1 MLRLS
6 LACWDYDR
14 VHALQDGRVRPE
26 GIELDFLPLRVEETF
41 FRALRGHEFDVCEL
55 SLSSYVLTL
64 NAENPPFVAIPVF
77 PSRFFRHQS
86 IYVNTDSI
94 RSPSD
99 LVGKRV
105 GTPEFQMTAG
115 VWERGILADE
125 YGVPIDSVEYV
136 TGVLN
141 ETGRREEK
149 LALDLPDSIRL
160 STVPEGTNL
169 SEMLAA
175 GEIDAIYTAPA
186 PDSFGRS
193 PKVGQ
198 LFSDFETVEKDYFG
212 RTGIFPI
219 MHVVAIKRQV
229 WEEHP
234 WIARSLMKA
243 FDESLRIAYDD
254 LRQRS
259 ALKVMLPWLQQ
270 HVRSTV
276 DSLGEGW
283 WDYGLQRNRHVLDTF
298 LRYSYEQGLA
308 KRRLQPE
315 DLFVPGVDEAIPI

>member
-14 VHALQDGRVRPE
+14 VRALQDGRVRPE
-26 GIELDFLPLRVEETF
+26 GIELDFLPLHVEETF
-41 FRALRGHEFDVCEL
+41 FRALRGQEFDVCEL

-64 NAENPPFVAIPVF
+64 NSDSPPFVAIPVF

-86 IYVNTDSI
+86 IYVNTDTI
-94 RSPSD
+94 ASPAD

-105 GTPEFQMTAG
+105 GVPEFQMTAS
-115 VWERGILADE
+115 VWQRGILADE
-125 YGVPIDSVEYV
+125 YDVPVESVEYV

-141 ETGRREEK
+141 GSGRREEK
-149 LALDLPDSIRL
+149 LALDLPADIRV

-169 SEMLAA
+169 SRMLAA

-186 PDSFGRS
+186 PDSFGQA
-193 PKVGQ
+193 PNVGQ
-198 LFSDFETVEKDYFG
+198 LFPDFVDVEQDYFR

-219 MHVVAIKRQV
+219 MHVVAIKRRV

-243 FDESLRIAYDD
+243 FDESLQIAYRD
-254 LRQRS
+254 LQQRS

-270 HVRSTV
+270 HVRGTIEA
-276 DSLGEGW
+276 LGTNW
-283 WDYGLQRNRHVLDTF
+283 WDYGLESNRHVLDTF
-298 LRYSYEQGLA
+298 LRYSHDQGLA
-308 KRRLQPE
+308 RRRLAPE
-315 DLFVPGVDEAIPI
+315 DLFVAGVDEAIPI